1 MNLFEFSL
9 LHEPE
14 QADLLHR
21 EGCFIGKRKNILYNI
36 LLYQLDTFYVEIY
49 YLKHRQQISRVRCTS
64 SMKILDPY
72 LTQIPIEE
80 LV

>member
-9 LHEPE
+9 LYEPQ
-14 QADLLHR
+14 QADLLYE
-21 EGCFIGKRKNILYNI
+21 EGCFIGKRKNFLHNI

-49 YLKHRQQISRVRCTS
+49 YLKHRQQIARIRCTS

-72 LTQIPIEE
+72 LEQIPIEE